1 MKSSLIF
8 PFLMEYSAY
17 NNRTVQML
25 NQIFFRGTNMY
36 SKARVMDFVK
46 GETQQG
52 YAVRGRE
59 GRQYRR
65 LPNGYI
71 NGNGMFLSYPKPYFC
86 AKLYVYK
93 PYPHVE
99 MVDIRTEALE
109 ASGRSRITENYVQEV
124 RDANCGKKIGVY
136 VNYGE
141 DAEIADIDEL
151 DLSL

>member
-1 MKSSLIF
+1 
-8 PFLMEYSAY
+8 
-17 NNRTVQML
+17 
-25 NQIFFRGTNMY
+25 MY

-46 GETQQG
+46 GTTQYG

-65 LPNGYI
+65 DSARGGYY
-71 NGNGMFLSYPKPYFC
+71 NGNGMWCSYPEPYFC

-99 MVDIRTEALE
+99 MVDIRAEALD
-109 ASGRSRITENYVQEV
+109 ASGRTRITENYVQDV

-136 VNYGE
+136 VNYSGE
-141 DAEIADIDEL
+141 AEIADFDEL

>member
-1 MKSSLIF
+1 
-8 PFLMEYSAY
+8 
-17 NNRTVQML
+17 
-25 NQIFFRGTNMY
+25 MY

-46 GETQQG
+46 GATQWG
-52 YAVRGRE
+52 HAVKGPK

-65 LPNGYI
+65 DSEMGGYY
-71 NGNGMFLSYPKPYFC
+71 NGNGMWCSYPEPYFC

-99 MVDIRTEALE
+99 MVDIRVEALD

-136 VNYGE
+136 VDCSGE
-141 DAEIADIDEL
+141 AEIADFDEL
-151 DLSL
+151 DLAL

>member
-1 MKSSLIF
+1 
-8 PFLMEYSAY
+8 
-17 NNRTVQML
+17 
-25 NQIFFRGTNMY
+25 MY

-46 GETQQG
+46 GTTQYG

-65 LPNGYI
+65 DSARGGYY
-71 NGNGMFLSYPKPYFC
+71 NGNGMWCFYPEPYFC
-86 AKLYVYK
+86 AKLYIYK

-99 MVDIRTEALE
+99 MVDIRAEALD
-109 ASGRSRITENYVQEV
+109 ASGRTRITENYVQDV

-136 VNYGE
+136 VDYSGE
-141 DAEIADIDEL
+141 AEIADFDEL